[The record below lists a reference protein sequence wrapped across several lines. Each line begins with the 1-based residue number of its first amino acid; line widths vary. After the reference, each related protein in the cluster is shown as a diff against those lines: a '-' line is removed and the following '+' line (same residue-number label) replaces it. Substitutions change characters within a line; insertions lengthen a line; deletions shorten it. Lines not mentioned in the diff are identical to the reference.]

1 MDVSGKNKDMYRHF
15 VCLLLFCTPF
25 FLSAQTTT
33 LQQALEKGL
42 VTLEAQG
49 LGGHTGDCL
58 QATVTNVSKRALRV
72 ALAPGMVFQ
81 SQDTALQDL
90 LVVDNEEYVLAANQK
105 RAFKLNSYCCE
116 MYRGGPGTGAVFQ
129 LVNQSNEK
137 LSQVATYLHRN
148 FLDKNPMAQQAV
160 WSVSDN
166 ADLSAVWDRNQPDK
180 SKKLIEFLAQV
191 TGRPVPW
198 YRSEYAKAAPG
209 PQMAKRPM
217 MLIEA
222 DWEFKLPENDSLT
235 LAVFNEEGK
244 QVDVLMT
251 DKLYSSGIYTF
262 TFSYKTNRLPK
273 GVYWFRMRGK
283 KSGLVKERKLVF

>member
-1 MDVSGKNKDMYRHF
+1 MLRQPF
-15 VCLLLFCTPF
+15 IFLLLISPL
-25 FLSAQTTT
+25 FLNAQSKS
-33 LQQALEKGL
+33 LSQALSEGL
-42 VTLEAQG
+42 VTLQAEG
-49 LGGHTGDCL
+49 LGGYNGESL
-58 QATVTNVSKRALRV
+58 QATVTNVGKRALRIV
-72 ALAPGMVFQ
+72 LGPGMVFQ

-105 RAFKLNSYCCE
+105 RSFKLVGYCCE
-116 MYRGGPGTGAVFQ
+116 MHRSGPGEGSVFQ

-137 LSQVATYLHRN
+137 LGQVATYLYRN
-148 FLDKNPMAQQAV
+148 FLDKNPMTQQAI

-166 ADLSAVWDRNQPDK
+166 ADLSAVWDRNQPEK
-180 SKKLIEFLAQV
+180 SKKLIEFLAQL

-217 MLIEA
+217 MMIEA
-222 DWEFKLPENDSLT
+222 DWEFTLPENDSLT
-235 LAVFNEEGK
+235 LAVFNDAGQ

-251 DKLYSSGIYTF
+251 NKLYSSGIYTF

-283 KSGLVKERKLVF
+283 KLGLVKERKLVF

>member
-1 MDVSGKNKDMYRHF
+1 MRFSLIY
-15 VCLLLFCTPF
+15 LLFSSIIS
-25 FLSAQTTT
+25 LSAQTTT

-42 VTLEAQG
+42 ITLQADG
-49 LGGHTGDCL
+49 LGGYSGECL
-58 QATVTNVSKRALRV
+58 QAIVTNISKRPLRIALS
-72 ALAPGMVFQ
+72 PGMVFQ

-90 LVVDNEEYVLAANQK
+90 LVVDNEEYVLAASQK
-105 RAFKLNSYCCE
+105 HIFKLTGYCCE
-116 MYRGGPGTGAVFQ
+116 MFRGGPGMGAVFQ
-129 LVNQSNEK
+129 FVGQRNEK
-137 LSQVATYLHRN
+137 LTQVATYLHRN
-148 FLDKNPMAQQAV
+148 YLDKNPMSQQAV

-166 ADLSAVWDRNQPDK
+166 ADLSAVWDRNQPEK
-180 SKKLIEFLAQV
+180 SKKLIEFLAQL

-198 YRSEYAKAAPG
+198 YRAEYAKAAPG

-222 DWEFKLPENDSLT
+222 DWEFTLPENDSLT
-235 LAVFNEEGK
+235 LAVFNRENQ

-283 KSGLVKERKLVF
+283 KSGLVKERKLIF